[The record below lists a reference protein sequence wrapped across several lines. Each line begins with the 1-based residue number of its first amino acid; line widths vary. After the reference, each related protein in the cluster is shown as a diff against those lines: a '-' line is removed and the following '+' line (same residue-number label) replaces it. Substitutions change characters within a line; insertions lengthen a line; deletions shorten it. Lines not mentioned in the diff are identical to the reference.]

1 MPETLQTL
9 AETYAQHYDFSL
21 RCTAWKLLWDWR
33 AAANIMQQVKAEA
46 EARLHE
52 YNPELSSLGGWLACM
67 RDRLT
72 FDRVQACGYLP
83 PTREFDIA
91 ADLKDGYVSEDDAAA
106 IRAERAEL
114 AQRIETLPITLREP
128 MRLWLDREEIPES
141 LGWYVRQ
148 GLTLL
153 GQRRAAA

>member
-1 MPETLQTL
+1 MPETLETL

-21 RCTAWKLLWDWR
+21 RCTARNLLWDWR
-33 AAANIMQQVKAEA
+33 AAANIMQQVKTEA
-46 EARLHE
+46 EARLPE

-83 PTREFDIA
+83 PTREDEIELL
-91 ADLKDGYVSEDDAAA
+91 DLSDEQATAV
-106 IRAERAEL
+106 RAERAEL
-114 AQRIETLPITLREP
+114 AQRIETLPVVLREP
-128 MRLWLDREEIPES
+128 MRLWLDSEDVPES